1 MVGLHEAKGDPLEKE
16 KKSNTDDCALLPRN
30 NLFSGWLRK
39 GDRKFL
45 SSYVLWRITQTQMD
59 SMLFIMKAKK
69 IEKNNIYTNISNLT
83 LIKIIV
89 HLVLNLKIFTSII
102 SSFSGLVMAAKFGNR
117 CNGCKV

>member
-1 MVGLHEAKGDPLEKE
+1 M
-16 KKSNTDDCALLPRN
+16 LPRN
-30 NLFSGWLRK
+30 DLFSGWLRK
-39 GDRKFL
+39 GNRKFL
-45 SSYVLWRITQTQMD
+45 PSYVLWKITQMQIG

-69 IEKNNIYTNISNLT
+69 IEKNNIYTNISNLM

-89 HLVLNLKIFTSII
+89 HLVLNLKICTSII

>member
-45 SSYVLWRITQTQMD
+45 SSYVLWRITQTL
-59 SMLFIMKAKK
+59 MLFIMKAKK

-83 LIKIIV
+83 LKKIIV
-89 HLVLNLKIFTSII
+89 HLVLNLKICTSII

>member
-30 NLFSGWLRK
+30 DLFSGWLRK
-39 GDRKFL
+39 GSRKFL
-45 SSYVLWRITQTQMD
+45 PSYVLWKITQMQMG

-83 LIKIIV
+83 LLKIIV
-89 HLVLNLKIFTSII
+89 HLVLNLKICT
-102 SSFSGLVMAAKFGNR
+102 SSFSGLVMGAKFGNR

>member
-1 MVGLHEAKGDPLEKE
+1 MVGLNEAKGDPLEKE

-30 NLFSGWLRK
+30 DLFSGWLRK
-39 GDRKFL
+39 GSRKFL
-45 SSYVLWRITQTQMD
+45 PSYVLWKITQMQMG

-83 LIKIIV
+83 LKKIIV
-89 HLVLNLKIFTSII
+89 HLVLNLKICTSII

>member
-1 MVGLHEAKGDPLEKE
+1 MFWLGYMKLKE
-16 KKSNTDDCALLPRN
+16 TRLKKKKKSNTDDCALLPRN
-30 NLFSGWLRK
+30 NLFSRWLRK

-45 SSYVLWRITQTQMD
+45 PSYVLWRITQMQMD

-83 LIKIIV
+83 LIKIII
-89 HLVLNLKIFTSII
+89 HLVLNLKIFTS
-102 SSFSGLVMAAKFGNR
+102 SFSGLVMGAKFGNR